1 MKLFGLSDRWR
12 VGRILVCHILAA
24 LIGVTLLWQPLAA
37 AWHSVS
43 TETFF
48 LVNGSLNWAHW
59 WAVLWAALNTKAY
72 DIIGAVLMFLPSVWY
87 VFYAK
92 EHAFQERLSRA
103 SVAWAGVIVTV
114 IISKQ
119 LLPEIEFYSPSLI
132 LEPVALLPEIVPSI
146 EAKWESKNSFPGDH
160 AVAAF
165 AFVGLCFLLLDR
177 STAWISA
184 LFGVLYS
191 VPRLFSGAHWL
202 SDELVGGGIA
212 LFIALGWVANIPALP
227 WSRYIWGRVFSL
239 LKKS

>member
-1 MKLFGLSDRWR
+1 MTLFGASDKWHA
-12 VGRILVCHILAA
+12 GRILACHILAA
-24 LIGVTLLWQPLAA
+24 LIGLSLLWQPLAA
-37 AWHSVS
+37 AWQLVS

-48 LVNGSLNWAHW
+48 ILNGSLTWQHW

-72 DIIGAVLMFLPSVWY
+72 DLIGAVLMFLPSIWY
-87 VFYAK
+87 VFLAK
-92 EHAFQERLSRA
+92 SHAFDERLARA

-114 IISKQ
+114 LISKQ
-119 LLPEIEFYSPSLI
+119 MLPEIEFYSPSLI
-132 LEPVALLPEIVPSI
+132 LEPVALLPELVPAI

-165 AFVGLCFLLLDR
+165 AFVGLCFVLLDR
-177 STAWISA
+177 PTAWISA

-212 LFIALGWVANIPALP
+212 LFIAVGWISNMPALA
-227 WSRYIWGRVFSL
+227 WSRSIWSRLLGL
-239 LKKS
+239 LKKT